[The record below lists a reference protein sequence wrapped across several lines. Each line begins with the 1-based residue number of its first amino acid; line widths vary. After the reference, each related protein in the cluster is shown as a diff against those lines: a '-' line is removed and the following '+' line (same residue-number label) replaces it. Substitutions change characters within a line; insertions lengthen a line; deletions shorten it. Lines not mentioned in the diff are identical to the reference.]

1 MIAELLTAL
10 RGERRNNEELL
21 QRIDAL
27 LQRHRRLEPVDPSQ
41 PLLFPELAQ
50 PEPAAPSPIV
60 VESEPN
66 PPRKSKPHGRR
77 RPAAHLRREQRRY
90 ELTAAGTPLPRVRH
104 DA

>member
-50 PEPAAPSPIV
+50 PEPAAPSP
-60 VESEPN
+60 
-66 PPRKSKPHGRR
+66 RR
-77 RPAAHLRREQRRY
+77 RERTESTSQKQAARSASAGGPS
-90 ELTAAGTPLPRVRH
+90 AA
-104 DA
+104 